1 MALML
6 RLLAAGVLVPFIA
19 VIGTAVAAIGSGT
32 LDPQTAGSV
41 ICQPITAPAGPAP
54 AGPAAAGPSGAPGA
68 GGPATAGP
76 GSYAGTWLDAGQV
89 ANARTI
95 RDVGVALGMPDKGVV
110 VALATAMTESGLHNL
125 TYGDA
130 DSLGLFQQRPSTGW
144 GTPAQILDPVYA
156 ATRFYQALAEV
167 PGWQNLPVTVAAQQ
181 VQRSAFPNRYA
192 TWEALAVALTASMS
206 GSATACAALEADT
219 PLPGDVAGAL
229 PPGFTLPAGT
239 PIAVVT
245 AITWALRQLGTSYH
259 YGGDC
264 TDPHSGVPAHQCD
277 CSSLTQQAYRAAG
290 ITLTRT
296 TYTQVHEGVAVP
308 DPAHLRPGDLIFL
321 PGHVGIYLG
330 AGLVLHAPHTGD
342 VVRVSTI
349 PYWIKNFVAARRIVN

>member
-1 MALML
+1 ML
-6 RLLAAGVLVPFIA
+6 RLLAAGVLVPFVA
-19 VIGTAVAAIGSGT
+19 VVGTAVAATGSGT

-41 ICQPITAPAGPAP
+41 ICQPAFTGTGGAP
-54 AGPAAAGPSGAPGA
+54 GPSGPAGA
-68 GGPATAGP
+68 GGSVATGP
-76 GSYAGTWLDAGQV
+76 GVYAGTSLDAVQV

-110 VALATAMTESGLHNL
+110 VALATAMTESGLRNL
-125 TYGDA
+125 TYGDK
-130 DSLGLFQQRPSTGW
+130 DSLGLFQQRPSAGW

-156 ATRFYQALAEV
+156 ATKFYQALAKI
-167 PGWQNLPVTVAAQQ
+167 PGWQNVPVTVAAQQ

-192 TWEALAVALTASMS
+192 TWEALAVALTASTS
-206 GSATACAALEADT
+206 GSATACAALETDT

-239 PIAVVT
+239 PIPVVT
-245 AITWALRQLGTSYH
+245 AITWALRQLGTPYH

-264 TDPHSGVPAHQCD
+264 TDPHSGIPAHQCD
-277 CSSLTQQAYRAAG
+277 CSSLTQQAYHAAG
-290 ITLTRT
+290 ISLTRT
-296 TYTQVHEGVAVP
+296 TYTQIHEGTPVP
-308 DPAHLRPGDLIFL
+308 GPAQLRPGDLIFL

-349 PYWIKNFVAARRIVN
+349 PYWTANWTAARRIVN